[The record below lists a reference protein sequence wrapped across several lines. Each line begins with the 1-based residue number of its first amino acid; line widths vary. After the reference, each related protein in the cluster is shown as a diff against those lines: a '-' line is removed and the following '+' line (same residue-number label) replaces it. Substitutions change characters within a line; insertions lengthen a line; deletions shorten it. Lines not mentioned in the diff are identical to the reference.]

1 MTPPATSP
9 GTPETATP
17 NKAFWAT
24 VMRFD
29 RSKLIP
35 AIALRNTVGVALP
48 IVICVALRVPL
59 AGLGLATGA
68 LNVSYSDSSDAYRT
82 RARRMLT
89 SAVLGAI
96 AVFVGSF
103 FCRSAPVSIAV
114 VSIWGFIAGILVALG
129 SVADIGVITLVM
141 VIVFAARPL
150 SLHDSASEALLVLG
164 GGLFQTALSLLLWPV
179 RPFSPE
185 RRVLGALYLELS
197 KAAPA
202 PIDTTI
208 APPVTRRIS
217 DAQQTL
223 SARANDHS
231 VEAGRYRS
239 LLNQAERARLGLLTI
254 SRLQARMQREQ
265 SAQACIPVIHRFL
278 ELSALILNTIGEM
291 LLGAD
296 FSAVTHDYL
305 RELQQI
311 TEQMRERNPNGSSA
325 FFAAMVEDARFQM
338 DAVAGQLRAAADLAS
353 HATVAGLQEFA
364 QKEANKPWTLQITG
378 SIAIL
383 RANLHLGST
392 ACRHALRLA
401 VCLAVAEGLERALD
415 WRRSYWLPMTVAIVL
430 KPDFTSTFSRGVL
443 RLSGTLTGLLLST
456 ALFHFLP
463 TSAAWHI
470 ILIALL
476 TYLMRWIGPANYGV
490 FVTAVSALIVV
501 MVAMTGVSPKEVI
514 IERGLNTGVG
524 GVLALLAYW
533 VWPTW
538 ERTHVAEIMAKMLN
552 SYREYFQLICD
563 AYLNPS
569 ATVPGN
575 LDDKRLAG
583 RLARSNMEAS
593 VDRLSAEPGTTPD
606 DLNQLNAMLAS
617 SHRLIYAFMSLESDL
632 AVSRPAKPRDEF
644 RAFARDVDVTLYLL
658 SAYLR
663 HSPLAS
669 NELPDLREDH
679 RKLLLARTEPLEPYE
694 LVNVEADRIANSL
707 NTLREQIMR
716 WTGARNQGRRDA
728 IIAETK
734 EARS

>member
-1 MTPPATSP
+1 
-9 GTPETATP
+9 
-17 NKAFWAT
+17 
-24 VMRFD
+24 MRFD
-29 RSKLIP
+29 KSKLIP
-35 AIALRNTVGVALP
+35 GIALRNTVGVALP
-48 IVICVALRVPL
+48 VVICVAAGVPL

-68 LNVSYSDSSDAYRT
+68 LNVAYSDGSDAYRT
-82 RARRMLT
+82 RARRMLA

-103 FCRSAPVSIAV
+103 FCRSALVSIMV
-114 VSIWGFIAGILVALG
+114 VSMWGFVAGLLVALG
-129 SVADIGVITLVM
+129 SVADIGVVTLVM

-164 GGLFQTALSLLLWPV
+164 GGLFQTGLSLLLWPV

-185 RRVLGALYLELS
+185 RRVLGALYIELS

-202 PIDTTI
+202 PIDTTV
-208 APPVTRRIS
+208 APPVTQRIS
-217 DAQQTL
+217 DAQHTL

-265 SAQACIPVIHRFL
+265 GAQACLPIISRFQ

-296 FSAVTHDYL
+296 FSAVSQEYL
-305 RELQQI
+305 RELQLT
-311 TEQMRERNPNGSSA
+311 TEQMRERNLSGSTA
-325 FFAAMVEDARFQM
+325 FFAAMVADARFQM
-338 DAVAGQLRAAADLAS
+338 DAVAGQLRAASELAG
-353 HATVAGLQEFA
+353 HATVAGLQQFA
-364 QKEANKPWTLQITG
+364 KREASKPWMLQITG
-378 SIAIL
+378 SLAIL

-392 ACRHALRLA
+392 ACRHALRVA

-430 KPDFTSTFSRGVL
+430 KPDFASTFSRGVL

-456 ALFHFLP
+456 ALFHSHP

-470 ILIALL
+470 VLIAVL
-476 TYLMRWIGPANYGV
+476 TFLMRWVGPANYGV

-514 IERGLNTGVG
+514 MERGLNTGAG
-524 GVLALLAYW
+524 GILALVAYW

-538 ERTHVAEIMAKMLN
+538 ERTHVAEIMAKLLN

-563 AYLNPS
+563 TYLNSGAP
-569 ATVPGN
+569 VQGD
-575 LDDKRLAG
+575 LDDKRLAA

-593 VDRLSAEPGTTPD
+593 VDRLSAEPGTKPD

-617 SHRLIYAFMSLESDL
+617 SHRLIYAFMSLESEL
-632 AVSRPAKPRDEF
+632 AVSRPVKPRDEF
-644 RAFARDVDVTLYLL
+644 RVFARDVDLTLYLL
-658 SAYLR
+658 SAHLR
-663 HSPLAS
+663 DSPLAS

-679 RKLLLARTEPLEPYE
+679 HKLLLARTEPMQVYE

-707 NTLREQIMR
+707 NTLREQIIR
-716 WTGARNQGRRDA
+716 WARARNEGRRGA

-734 EARS
+734 EARN